1 MRISLPNSTEFAKV
15 FESALGNALEV
26 EASGLVTDSRE
37 VQKGDMY
44 IAIPGKRVDGHS
56 FLTEVFEKGAVSA
69 LVNHVNTNIDG
80 KQILVDDPVKAIGRV
95 STLWRSQFDVP
106 VIGITGSNGKT
117 STKELLK
124 HILSAKFDIHA
135 TEGNYNTSIGLP
147 LTLLQLTSFHGASIL
162 EMGANQPGDIE
173 ELCQIGKP
181 THGVITNI
189 SPAHLE
195 GFGTIEAVA
204 ETKGALFQSL
214 LKGTAFVNVT
224 DQRVTQLQTAG
235 NNISYGLTPDCDYP
249 ADLHHEK
256 DGTITLTIDAEEVP
270 TKSINLTFAK
280 NVIAC
285 TAIARELD
293 LEWDAIKDRIATFLP
308 PKGRCEVI
316 NNGTFTII
324 DDTYNAN
331 LESTVAAIEY
341 LKAFSGNGQ
350 RIFVFGDMFELGDS
364 SIEQHQA
371 IGQKCDEA
379 ELSAVLTVGSETI
392 ATDGAIRKTNF
403 HQHFESKDDLLKSFN
418 EIVRESDKVLVKGS
432 RGMKMET
439 IVEAMLD
446 N

>member
-1 MRISLPNSTEFAKV
+1 
-15 FESALGNALEV
+15 
-26 EASGLVTDSRE
+26 
-37 VQKGDMY
+37 
-44 IAIPGKRVDGHS
+44 
-56 FLTEVFEKGAVSA
+56 
-69 LVNHVNTNIDG
+69 
-80 KQILVDDPVKAIGRV
+80 
-95 STLWRSQFDVP
+95 
-106 VIGITGSNGKT
+106 
-117 STKELLK
+117 
-124 HILSAKFDIHA
+124 
-135 TEGNYNTSIGLP
+135 
-147 LTLLQLTSFHGASIL
+147 
-162 EMGANQPGDIE
+162 MGANQPGDIE

-418 EIVRESDKVLVKGS
+418 EIVR
-432 RGMKMET
+432 MKMET

>member
-80 KQILVDDPVKAIGRV
+80 KQILVDDPVKAIGKV
-95 STLWRSQFDVP
+95 STVWRSQFDVP

-173 ELCQIGKP
+173 KLCQIGKP

-195 GFGTIEAVA
+195 GF
-204 ETKGALFQSL
+204 
-214 LKGTAFVNVT
+214 
-224 DQRVTQLQTAG
+224 
-235 NNISYGLTPDCDYP
+235 
-249 ADLHHEK
+249 
-256 DGTITLTIDAEEVP
+256 
-270 TKSINLTFAK
+270 
-280 NVIAC
+280 
-285 TAIARELD
+285 
-293 LEWDAIKDRIATFLP
+293 
-308 PKGRCEVI
+308 
-316 NNGTFTII
+316 
-324 DDTYNAN
+324 
-331 LESTVAAIEY
+331 
-341 LKAFSGNGQ
+341 
-350 RIFVFGDMFELGDS
+350 
-364 SIEQHQA
+364 
-371 IGQKCDEA
+371 
-379 ELSAVLTVGSETI
+379 
-392 ATDGAIRKTNF
+392 
-403 HQHFESKDDLLKSFN
+403 
-418 EIVRESDKVLVKGS
+418 
-432 RGMKMET
+432 
-439 IVEAMLD
+439 
-446 N
+446 